1 MTIYAFSIENFN
13 RSQEEVGTLLGMLRN
28 YLKVL
33 SSNELLF
40 AQINKVQ
47 IKIIGNKS
55 YIPADILSDLD
66 AVELKTSHACSLRVL
81 NVCFPY
87 TTRDDI
93 CQLVRAVVQSASEG
107 GGGGL
112 SKISLQKIHDNFYFG
127 PKSPPLDLLIR
138 TSGHTR
144 LSDFM
149 LWQCNH
155 NCVVE
160 FTKTLWPNFGFWCF
174 VLIIFKWAYYQLIL
188 GAVSARPPVRR
199 VKGKKPK
206 TIAVPYSTL
215 PPAPNALSVCGL

>member
-1 MTIYAFSIENFN
+1 MD
-13 RSQEEVGTLLGMLRN
+13 TLLGMLRK

-40 AQINKVQ
+40 ALINKVQ
-47 IKIIGNKS
+47 IRIIGNKS
-55 YIPADILSDLD
+55 YIPADILADLD
-66 AVELKTSHACSLRVL
+66 AVELKTSNACSLRVL

-87 TTRDDI
+87 TSRDDI
-93 CQLVRAVVQSASEG
+93 CQLVRAVVEDACEDSCDE
-107 GGGGL
+107 L
-112 SKISLQKIHDNFYFG
+112 TEISLQSIHDHFYFG

-160 FTKTLWPNFGFWCF
+160 FTSTLWPNFRFWCF

-188 GAVSARPPVRR
+188 GAMIARPIPRR
-199 VKGKKPK
+199 VKGKKTKP
-206 TIAVPYSTL
+206 IAVPYSTL
-215 PPAPNALSVCGL
+215 PPAPNPVSVCGL